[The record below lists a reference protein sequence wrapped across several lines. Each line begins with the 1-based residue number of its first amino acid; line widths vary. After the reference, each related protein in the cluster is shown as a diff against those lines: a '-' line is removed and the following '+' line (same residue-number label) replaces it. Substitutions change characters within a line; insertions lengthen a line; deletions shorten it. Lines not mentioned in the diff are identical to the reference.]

1 MEIPEIPEVHRAA
14 YRWTSDELV
23 AAMRRHQDSEL
34 RPSIAWA
41 VGAFATVL
49 AVAILYALWV
59 ESRHYGGLGDSSPLA
74 MVAVPA
80 FAIYW
85 TLLRRPLA
93 DWQLRRGFSKNPSAD
108 QMIEW
113 EVSAKE
119 VKYYQR
125 GLFYTAAAWKNF
137 VKVTE
142 ASDGFL
148 LYTHAQ
154 IFVWLPFRA
163 FDGPHAPERVREF
176 VRASGLPYRK
186 LAG

>member
-1 MEIPEIPEVHRAA
+1 MEIPEVPEVHRAA
-14 YRWTSDELV
+14 YRWTSEELI

-41 VGAFATVL
+41 VGAFAVL
-49 AVAILYALWV
+49 LSALTAWTLV
-59 ESRHYGGLGDSSPLA
+59 MALRKPDGLGDSSPLPLLIL
-74 MVAVPA
+74 PA

-93 DWQLRRGFSKNPSAD
+93 DWQLRRAFGKHLSAD

-125 GLFYTAAAWKNF
+125 GLFYTAASWKNF
-137 VKVTE
+137 IRVLEVR
-142 ASDGFL
+142 DGFL
-148 LYTHAQ
+148 LYTHGQA
-154 IFVWLPFRA
+154 FVWLPFRA
-163 FDGPHAPERVREF
+163 FESPEAVEQTRAF
-176 VRASGLPYRK
+176 AQASGVPYQKIVR
-186 LAG
+186 